1 MKKKLAIFVVLT
13 LSLLAVFALSVGAA
27 TQITDDGTN
36 LVLGE
41 CTIAGLDGV
50 TIPSPTSGLVYTLD
64 DETNTAAVSGRGSFA
79 GGDLVFPSSV
89 TYEGTTY
96 ALTKINSNLFQSL
109 SYNIYV
115 PDSVTSIAG
124 GDRKGTFGNSTIT
137 KAYIGSGL
145 STFER
150 ETFSGSSGFE
160 VFVCKSKPTTI
171 GVYAFNSCSPSSG
184 GMTAMELDL
193 SEVIR
198 FEELAFNGATILN
211 ETSITLSPNVE
222 YIGPNAFVS
231 SKANGSI
238 VVPENCVLNY
248 RCFNGTSFE
257 QVVIK
262 VAKGTVRQLPQEL
275 FSGAS
280 GGMKIIFTGA
290 VEANQNHVF
299 SSNSTSVYM
308 PTYEMIEG
316 LVSTAAEKSGN
327 ERMEAVIFYECEE
340 LKCYTAKR
348 DGTITYKGEGEH
360 AYTSETIHSLPN
372 CTNYEKEAYVC
383 YACGHEDVVFQGSE
397 YGKHVYETIIKEPTC
412 QSNGYYEYIC
422 TVCGYGESA
431 HFISNIKHS
440 ATLEN
445 YQISRDG
452 YLTITKVC
460 EFCNQAVDTEE
471 ISLVNKCYIEG
482 YGLFDATMQY
492 VTVDANGVAT
502 PGAAEFNNAV
512 IYFPSYAMVDGNLV
526 EVKTIKGFKAKSIKS
541 IYIPDTVTRIAGG
554 SGAGC
559 FGDISTLKNIV
570 VGKGVTALE
579 QETFCMGG
587 GATLEEF
594 IFKGTI
600 TRLETL
606 CLSSVK
612 AKSND
617 IPYEFNTALTYVGSK
632 VNINGNLIR
641 EVVIKKG
648 CDLHEKF
655 AFNDSNSLLT
665 VYIEGGDTP
674 ETALDLGQEFT
685 SNTGT
690 KYLYIKG
697 YVTVSGQ
704 AVLSGINGTTIYME
718 STAAI
723 DLFANA
729 IKAQNYSDRINKV
742 VFMDCGE
749 GKAWYVSN
757 SADRVV
763 HPSVAFSHGGKFVTT
778 EATCTQA
785 GSITETCFVCGE
797 TVSSEV
803 VEKKEHVFDGGVI
816 TSMPTK
822 DSTGEIVYTCLICH
836 ESEAKEIS
844 AISDAHICDKTLV
857 YENGFGSTGLEIGVC
872 PDCDCIETIERE
884 AIIIVLGYS
893 VDEEKTGI
901 ISRYRVNKEALQ
913 YYEDILGD
921 IEIGFLVAE
930 ATDVEKYGVV
940 NENNKLAEGVR
951 GCQIALNNRNFRHI
965 EVKLLGMT
973 TEASRECNFIFSAY
987 AIANNKISFI
997 QYQKDSSLD
1006 VEAGDYVL
1014 KATNVNTAYGE

>member
-1 MKKKLAIFVVLT
+1 MKKKLAVFVVLT

-64 DETNTAAVSGRGSFA
+64 DKTGEAYVSGRGTFA

-89 TYEGTTY
+89 TYEGVTY
-96 ALTKINSNLFQSL
+96 PLTKINSGLFQNL
-109 SYNIYV
+109 TYNIYV
-115 PDSVTSIAG
+115 PDSVTLIAG
-124 GDRKGTFGNSTIT
+124 GASSGTFGNSTIS
-137 KAYIGSGL
+137 KVYIGSGL
-145 STFER
+145 TSFEQ
-150 ETFSGSSGFE
+150 ETFSGSNGYE
-160 VFVCKSKPTTI
+160 VFICKSQLTYI
-171 GVYAFNSCSPSSG
+171 GGNAFNENRPSDNGTTVEIDFSKV
-184 GMTAMELDL
+184 T
-193 SEVIR
+193 R
-198 FEELAFNGATILN
+198 FEDRACAGATFLKY
-211 ETSITLSPNVE
+211 TSITLSPNVE
-222 YIGPNAFVS
+222 YIGSEAFISTYV
-231 SKANGSI
+231 NGSI
-238 VVPENCVLNY
+238 FVPKNCQLNY

-257 QVVIK
+257 QVVIE
-262 VAKGTVRQLPQEL
+262 VENGTVKQLPQEL

-280 GGMKIIFTGA
+280 AGLTVIFTGT

-299 SSNSTSVYM
+299 SGKSMSVYM
-308 PTYEMIEG
+308 QSYDDINS
-316 LVSTAAEKSGN
+316 LVSTAAKKSGN
-327 ERMEAVIFYECEE
+327 ERIESATFYACKEG
-340 LKCYTAKR
+340 KSYTAAK
-348 DGTITYKGEGEH
+348 DGTITERGAGQH
-360 AYTSETIHSLPN
+360 AYDTVPTHFPADCS
-372 CTNYEKEAYVC
+372 NYEKDSYICYVC
-383 YACGHEDVVFQGSE
+383 GYEDVVFEGTE
-397 YGKHVYETIIKEPTC
+397 YGDHVVKTIVKEPTC
-412 QSNGYYEYIC
+412 QSNGYYEYVC
-422 TVCGYGESA
+422 TVCGYSESA
-431 HFISNIKHS
+431 HIVPKNEHS
-440 ATLEN
+440 ATVITYKSN
-445 YQISRDG
+445 GTQ
-452 YLTITKVC
+452 YLTVTKLC
-460 EFCNQAVDTEE
+460 EFCNEVVETEQ
-471 ISLVNKCYIEG
+471 ISLVNKCYIDG

-526 EVKTIKGFKAKSIKS
+526 EVKTVQGFKAKSIKS

-559 FGDISTLKNIV
+559 FGDISVLKNVV
-570 VGKGVTALE
+570 VGRGVTAIE
-579 QETFCMGG
+579 QETFCMGN
-587 GATLEEF
+587 GATLDEF

-600 TRLETL
+600 TRIETYAFKDL
-606 CLSSVK
+606 RQASG
-612 AKSND
+612 D
-617 IPYEFNTALTYVGSK
+617 IPYEFNTALTYVGTQVNSK
-632 VNINGNLIR
+632 GSVIR
-641 EVVIKKG
+641 EAKIAKNCQIAVK
-648 CDLHEKF
+648 
-655 AFNDSNSLLT
+655 AFNDANALLT

-685 SNTGT
+685 SNTCT
-690 KYLYIKG
+690 KYWYIKG

-704 AVLSGINGTTIYME
+704 AVLSGMNDSVIYMQ
-718 STAAI
+718 SAAAI
-723 DLFANA
+723 DIFTNA
-729 IKAQNYSDRINKV
+729 IKNYGYKDRLNKV
-742 VFMDCGE
+742 TFMDCSGE
-749 GKAWYVSN
+749 GTAWYVSD

-763 HPSVAFSHGGKFVTT
+763 HPSKAFSHGGVFT
-778 EATCTQA
+778 ETDSTCTQV
-785 GSITETCFVCGE
+785 GTRKEICFVCGDII
-797 TVSSEV
+797 SSETI
-803 VEKKEHVFDGGVI
+803 EAKEHTFDGGVI
-816 TSMPTK
+816 ISLPTNIQA
-822 DSTGEIVYTCLICH
+822 GEILYTCLTCK
-836 ESEAKEIS
+836 ETERKEIAPRS
-844 AISDAHICDKTLV
+844 NEHICDKTLV

-940 NENNKLAEGVR
+940 DENNKLAEGVR
-951 GCQIALNNRNFRHI
+951 GCQIALKNRNFRHI

>member
-124 GDRKGTFGNSTIT
+124 GASSGTFGNSTIS
-137 KAYIGSGL
+137 KVYIGSGL
-145 STFER
+145 TSFEQ
-150 ETFSGSSGFE
+150 ETFSGSSGYE
-160 VFVCKSKPTTI
+160 VFICKSQLTYI
-171 GVYAFNSCSPSSG
+171 GGNAFNENRPSDNGTTVEIDFSKV
-184 GMTAMELDL
+184 T
-193 SEVIR
+193 R
-198 FEELAFNGATILN
+198 FEDRACAGASFLKY
-211 ETSITLSPNVE
+211 TSITLSPDVE
-222 YIGPNAFVS
+222 YIGSNAFVETRV
-231 SKANGSI
+231 KGSVI
-238 VVPENCVLNY
+238 VPENCVLNY

-262 VAKGTVRQLPQEL
+262 VAKDTVRQLPQEL

-383 YACGHEDVVFQGSE
+383 YVCGHEDVVFQGSE

-431 HFISNIKHS
+431 HFIPNINHS

-460 EFCNQAVDTEE
+460 EFCNQTVDTEE

-512 IYFPSYAMVDGNLV
+512 IYFPSYAMVDGNAV
-526 EVKTIKGFKAKSIKS
+526 EVKTVQGFKAKSIKG

-554 SGAGC
+554 GGAGC
-559 FGDISTLKNIV
+559 FGDISVLKNVV
-570 VGKGVTALE
+570 VGRGVTAIE
-579 QETFCMGG
+579 QETFCMGN
-587 GATLEEF
+587 GATLDEF

-600 TRLETL
+600 TRIETYAFKDL
-606 CLSSVK
+606 RQASG
-612 AKSND
+612 D
-617 IPYEFNTALTYVGSK
+617 IPYEFNTALTYVGTQVNSK
-632 VNINGNLIR
+632 GSVIR
-641 EVVIKKG
+641 EAKIAKNCQIAVK
-648 CDLHEKF
+648 
-655 AFNDSNSLLT
+655 AFNDANALLT

-685 SNTGT
+685 SNTCT
-690 KYLYIKG
+690 KYWYIKG

-704 AVLSGINGTTIYME
+704 AVLSGQNDSRIYME

-729 IKAQNYSDRINKV
+729 IKAQNFSDRINKV
-742 VFMDCGE
+742 VFMDCKE

-757 SADRVV
+757 SADRVAS
-763 HPSVAFSHGGKFVTT
+763 SVAYSHSGVIT
-778 EATCTQA
+778 ETDSTCTQV
-785 GSITETCFVCGE
+785 GTRKEICFVCGE
-797 TVSSEV
+797 TISSEV

-940 NENNKLAEGVR
+940 DENNKLAEGVR

-987 AIANNKISFI
+987 VIANNKISFI